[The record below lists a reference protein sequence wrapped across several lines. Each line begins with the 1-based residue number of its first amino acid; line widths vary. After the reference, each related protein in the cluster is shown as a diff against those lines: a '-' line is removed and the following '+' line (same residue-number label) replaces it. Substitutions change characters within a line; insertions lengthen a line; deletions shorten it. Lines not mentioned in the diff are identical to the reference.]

1 MGLEHIVER
10 IVAESQAEERSI
22 ISGAEAERQKML
34 SEAGKKRDEI
44 LAGYRR
50 RMEEAL
56 IQLKQREAA
65 RTEVEVKK
73 RLLEVRKEILDDAR
87 TAVLEHFGALSEDAR
102 RRYYSAML
110 KQVVAEL
117 PSGAIRCRKDEE
129 RFFSGI
135 PNFTIG
141 ENIECIGGF
150 LAESN
155 DGSVVLD
162 MRFDDIVREIWER
175 NAGEISRT
183 IFPEGE
189 I

>member
-1 MGLEHIVER
+1 MGLEKIVER
-10 IVAESQAEERSI
+10 IVVESQAEEKRI
-22 ISGAEAERQKML
+22 ISEAEAERQKML
-34 SEAGKKRDEI
+34 GEAGKKRDEI
-44 LAGYRR
+44 LADYRK
-50 RMEEAL
+50 RMEEAVV
-56 IQLKQREAA
+56 QLKQREAA

-73 RLLEVRKEILDDAR
+73 RFLEIRKEILDDAYR
-87 TAVLEHFGALSEDAR
+87 TVLEHFSALPEDTR
-102 RRYYSAML
+102 RKYYSAML

-117 PSGAIRCRKDEE
+117 PSGVIRCGKGEE

-135 PNFTIG
+135 PNFTVG
-141 ENIECIGGF
+141 ENIDCIGGF
-150 LAESN
+150 LAEST